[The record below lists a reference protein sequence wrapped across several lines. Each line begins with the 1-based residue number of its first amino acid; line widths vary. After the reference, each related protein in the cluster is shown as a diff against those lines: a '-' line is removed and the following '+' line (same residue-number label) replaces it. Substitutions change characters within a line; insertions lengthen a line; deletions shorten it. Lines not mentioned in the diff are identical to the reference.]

1 MPLPC
6 IFPYRNVIE
15 ILPLTSNALP
25 INDAR
30 AFNQTAALENQETRD
45 PGISDP
51 QGLGPPKP
59 RGLGASEHWNPRS
72 PETPDSETSGN
83 SGAREHG
90 NPPFLHVFLRCAAL
104 RRRPEAAVSFTACI
118 RPDHRLEPPIAR
130 ADIAPEI
137 AMPSIGGAKT
147 QHNEEKH
154 VET

>member
-59 RGLGASEHWNPRS
+59 RGLGALEPQITRNPGFRNIWKLGA
-72 PETPDSETSGN
+72 SGT
-83 SGAREHG
+83 RK
-90 NPPFLHVFLRCAAL
+90 PPFLHVFLRCAAL